1 MAMKLI
7 FAIISDEDAPRLMA
21 EVNRAGFRVTKL
33 NSTGGFLRSGN
44 TTLMTVVDEKSTQD
58 VLDIIHAN
66 SKSRKT
72 AINAN
77 RPPTTIGTSYGP
89 YPVEVTIGGATVFVV
104 PVEYFEK
111 F

>member
-1 MAMKLI
+1 
-7 FAIISDEDAPRLMA
+7 
-21 EVNRAGFRVTKL
+21 
-33 NSTGGFLRSGN
+33 
-44 TTLMTVVDEKSTQD
+44 MTVVDEKSTQD

-77 RPPTTIGTSYGP
+77 MPPTTIGTSYVP
-89 YPVEVTIGGATVFVV
+89 YPVDVTIGGATVFVV
-104 PVEYFEK
+104 PVEHFEK